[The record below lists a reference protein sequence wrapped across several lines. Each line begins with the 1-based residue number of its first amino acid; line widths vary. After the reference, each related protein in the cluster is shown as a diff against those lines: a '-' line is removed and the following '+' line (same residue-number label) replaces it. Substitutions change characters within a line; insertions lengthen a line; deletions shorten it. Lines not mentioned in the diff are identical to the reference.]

1 MDEEKVNGAEPHV
14 EPEKSPPASAEP
26 VKPETDTW
34 KTVLGV
40 LVVAFVIV
48 VVFGGG
54 VMVGFEKAH
63 FSDKLDA
70 NYYPNVLGLPTPL
83 PGKRVVML
91 NAHGV
96 AGPVIRVTAD
106 SLVVG
111 DPDGAEKTV
120 LVSGSTPIRE
130 DSNNVSIS
138 DIKVNDQV
146 VVIGSPNEQGEVQA
160 MFIRVMDDT
169 LPSPP
174 PQQVPGK

>member
-1 MDEEKVNGAEPHV
+1 MDEEKLNHA
-14 EPEKSPPASAEP
+14 EPEKLPSVDAE
-26 VKPETDTW
+26 KPETDIW
-34 KTVLGV
+34 KTVIGA
-40 LVVAFVIV
+40 LVVAFIVV

-63 FSDKLDA
+63 FSDKLDS
-70 NYYPNVLGLPTPL
+70 NYYPNVLGLPVPL

-111 DPDGAEKTV
+111 DRDGAEKTV

-130 DSNNVSIS
+130 DSNSVSIS

-146 VVIGSPNEQGEVQA
+146 VVIGSPNDQGEVQA
-160 MFIRVMDDT
+160 QFIRVMDDT

-174 PQQVPGK
+174 PR